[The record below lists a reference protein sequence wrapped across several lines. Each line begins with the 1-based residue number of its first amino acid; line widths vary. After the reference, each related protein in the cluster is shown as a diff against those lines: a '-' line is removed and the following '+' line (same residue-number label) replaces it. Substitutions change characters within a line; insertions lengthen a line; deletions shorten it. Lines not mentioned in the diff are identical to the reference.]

1 VRRLVLV
8 LLAAGAIVAGAAHP
22 AAARNECNGLP
33 ICVPVAGPWVV
44 VPVGRAIPRPRVDFQ
59 LSCPRGYIV
68 GGLDADVSNR
78 AIDLTF
84 SGTMGAPVNPGIT
97 TSRAAVFSA
106 VFAGSGVPTPTFRPH
121 IGCMPASGGG
131 GIPTLAAYYPPGKP
145 TIHRVKELTLF
156 PQQRVRVVAAC
167 APSERLLSASHAIG
181 FWTEQPPATSL
192 VRRITA
198 TRTIRNARVSVAVR
212 TGPLGSA
219 RAMVQVLALC
229 GGGQ

>member
-1 VRRLVLV
+1 MRRLALLVLV
-8 LLAAGAIVAGAAHP
+8 AGAVAAGVAYP

-33 ICVPVAGPWVV
+33 ICVPVAGPWVA
-44 VPVGRAIPRPRVDFQ
+44 VPTGKGIPRPRVDFQ

-68 GGLDADVSNR
+68 GGLDADLSHR
-78 AIDLTF
+78 AIDVSF

-97 TSRAAVFSA
+97 TARAAVFSA
-106 VFAGSGVPTPTFRPH
+106 VFAGGGVASPTFRPR

-145 TIHRVKELTLF
+145 TIRRAKELTLF
-156 PQQRVRVVAAC
+156 PQQRVRVVGAC
-167 APSERLLSASHAIG
+167 ASGERLLAASHAIG
-181 FWTEQPPATSL
+181 FWTEQPPAAAL

-198 TRTIRNARVSVAVR
+198 TQTIRNGRVDVVVR
-212 TGPLGSA
+212 TGMLGSA
-219 RAMVQVLALC
+219 RAMVQALAVC

>member
-1 VRRLVLV
+1 VRRLAFLA
-8 LLAAGAIVAGAAHP
+8 LAAAAVVAGAAHP

-44 VPVGRAIPRPRVDFQ
+44 VPTGKGVPRPRVDFQ

-68 GGLDADVSNR
+68 GGLDADLSHR
-78 AIDLTF
+78 AIDISF

-106 VFAGSGVPTPTFRPH
+106 IFTGGGVAAPSFRPH

-131 GIPTLAAYYPPGKP
+131 GIPTLAAYYPPGRP
-145 TIHRVKELTLF
+145 TLRRVKELTLF
-156 PQQRVRVVAAC
+156 PQQRVRVVDAC
-167 APSERLLSASHAIG
+167 APGERLLAASHAIG
-181 FWTEQPPATSL
+181 FWLEQPPPASL
-192 VRRITA
+192 VHRISA
-198 TRTIRNARVSVAVR
+198 ARTVRNGRISVAVR
-212 TGPLGSA
+212 TGPLGPA